1 MALNLLC
8 AQAQQAAN
16 IQQDLE
22 RCQSRQLTENSQ
34 LVHEHAALIEH
45 VQHLEATRQN
55 DFRAIAS
62 QLQEYYE
69 QAIASLRAEQEA
81 KYLDA
86 QEVSQRDRL
95 ASNLQLQDATSTISH
110 LSSQL
115 QEARDRLDSLTV
127 SENTLAQR
135 EQLRL
140 NEVET
145 LNEALMHSR
154 KENEEHK
161 SQLVLA
167 TQRLHLF
174 LGDLEGANQRWL
186 KEREALHEDG
196 LQTSEEL
203 SACYSLLDESRAR
216 VEEMREALARE
227 TGQANTP
234 CANCVTL
241 KAQLSEERAL
251 HNKEVAN
258 VMMDNHALLDRER
271 RSAEQMILAL
281 QSVMDRL
288 KSEDYTLKQE
298 LQGHSIELNKKQ
310 AELQATLTMIQ
321 QATIA
326 SDASYERA
334 IAEQNRLRDAQERLK
349 HEEQALTAARAAL
362 SSDRARFLHQ
372 STLMR
377 PDMSPRV
384 DVASPERKFRHSRPD
399 PHSQRSSPRISLSHP
414 SGCSIWIARSTYQGR
429 SPARPFYDDCHRP
442 HPSPTHY
449 GHCPYGYP
457 YSGPYPPSGTPS
469 GGPGGNDPDRGSGGG
484 GGSPPPNP
492 PNPSSYPTPAPA
504 PAPRGTS
511 PTSLYADCKKFAPT
525 LDTLDQRRYL
535 EFFLRR
541 FDELAI
547 EYHLSE
553 EQLLL
558 VFSDRLVSSKI
569 ERAADWWMRLHEDEP
584 SLSWT
589 NVKELFRLEFIVQ
602 TLSQSYRKIL
612 EPHRRDNESIRS
624 FIWRLNDSHQDAG
637 SDAPVIIQG
646 IIEGCGDSAISNL
659 LRQRRPRP
667 RSAKECIRLLT
678 DCDIDINS
686 RLDGSRAVSKTNT
699 TAQTPSTPTR
709 SPRQVTKPT
718 ENSENVIL
726 QTIKDLKTE
735 LRADMLNLAT
745 ETRPPTPLILN

>member
-384 DVASPERKFRHSRPD
+384 DVASPGRLNSYTENESFATRDQIPTVNVVPHAFHSLTPVAAVY
-399 PHSQRSSPRISLSHP
+399 
-414 SGCSIWIARSTYQGR
+414 G
-429 SPARPFYDDCHRP
+429 SPAQPIKVA
-442 HPSPTHY
+442 HPLA
-449 GHCPYGYP
+449 
-457 YSGPYPPSGTPS
+457 PSTTTATVHTL
-469 GGPGGNDPDRGSGGG
+469 
-484 GGSPPPNP
+484 PPPTTATAPTDTPTRVLILHRELHRVVLEAMIPIAALAAEADLLLLTPLTLP
-492 PNPSSYPTPAPA
+492 PTQPPL
-504 PAPRGTS
+504 RHQR
-511 PTSLYADCKKFAPT
+511 LFAPT

>member
-1 MALNLLC
+1 
-8 AQAQQAAN
+8 
-16 IQQDLE
+16 
-22 RCQSRQLTENSQ
+22 
-34 LVHEHAALIEH
+34 
-45 VQHLEATRQN
+45 ATRQN

-384 DVASPERKFRHSRPD
+384 DVASPGRLNSYTENESFATRDQIPTVNVVPHAFHSLTPVAAVY
-399 PHSQRSSPRISLSHP
+399 
-414 SGCSIWIARSTYQGR
+414 G
-429 SPARPFYDDCHRP
+429 SPAQPIKVA
-442 HPSPTHY
+442 HPLA
-449 GHCPYGYP
+449 
-457 YSGPYPPSGTPS
+457 PSTTTATVHTL
-469 GGPGGNDPDRGSGGG
+469 
-484 GGSPPPNP
+484 PPPTTATA
-492 PNPSSYPTPAPA
+492 PTD
-504 PAPRGTS
+504 T
-511 PTSLYADCKKFAPT
+511 PTRFAPT

>member
-1 MALNLLC
+1 
-8 AQAQQAAN
+8 
-16 IQQDLE
+16 
-22 RCQSRQLTENSQ
+22 
-34 LVHEHAALIEH
+34 
-45 VQHLEATRQN
+45 
-55 DFRAIAS
+55 
-62 QLQEYYE
+62 
-69 QAIASLRAEQEA
+69 
-81 KYLDA
+81 
-86 QEVSQRDRL
+86 
-95 ASNLQLQDATSTISH
+95 
-110 LSSQL
+110 
-115 QEARDRLDSLTV
+115 LTV

-135 EQLRL
+135 EQLRP

-154 KENEEHK
+154 KENEELK

-167 TQRLHLF
+167 TQRLHLS

-186 KEREALHEDG
+186 KEREALHEDA

-258 VMMDNHALLDRER
+258 LMMDNHALLDRER

-281 QSVMDRL
+281 QSEMDRL

-377 PDMSPRV
+377 PDMSPHV
-384 DVASPERKFRHSRPD
+384 DVASPGRLNSYTENESFATRDQIPTVNVV
-399 PHSQRSSPRISLSHP
+399 PHAFHP
-414 SGCSIWIARSTYQGR
+414 LTPVAAVYG
-429 SPARPFYDDCHRP
+429 SPAQPI
-442 HPSPTHY
+442 
-449 GHCPYGYP
+449 
-457 YSGPYPPSGTPS
+457 
-469 GGPGGNDPDRGSGGG
+469 
-484 GGSPPPNP
+484 
-492 PNPSSYPTPAPA
+492 
-504 PAPRGTS
+504 
-511 PTSLYADCKKFAPT
+511 KFAPT

-541 FDELAI
+541 FDELAV

-602 TLSQSYRKIL
+602 TLSQTYRKIL
-612 EPHRRDNESIRS
+612 EPHRRDNESI
-624 FIWRLNDSHQDAG
+624 
-637 SDAPVIIQG
+637 
-646 IIEGCGDSAISNL
+646 
-659 LRQRRPRP
+659 
-667 RSAKECIRLLT
+667 
-678 DCDIDINS
+678 
-686 RLDGSRAVSKTNT
+686 
-699 TAQTPSTPTR
+699 
-709 SPRQVTKPT
+709 
-718 ENSENVIL
+718 
-726 QTIKDLKTE
+726 
-735 LRADMLNLAT
+735 
-745 ETRPPTPLILN
+745 